1 MHYGRGAGQ
10 LPTASAVVG
19 DIMDIARNIQHGI
32 SARIGCT
39 CYEERTILDINQLE
53 AEYYIRMTVT
63 DRPGVLAGIAGVFGN
78 NNVSIASVIQ
88 KTSSGQCA
96 ELILITHKVQE
107 VNLRDSLAVL
117 RGMSIVGRIDNVIR
131 LEGTHRVEE

>member
-1 MHYGRGAGQ
+1 
-10 LPTASAVVG
+10 
-19 DIMDIARNIQHGI
+19 MDIARNIQHGI
-32 SARIGCT
+32 SAASAAPVMKSAP
-39 CYEERTILDINQLE
+39 YWILTSSRPKVLYTHDS
-53 AEYYIRMTVT
+53 
-63 DRPGVLAGIAGVFGN
+63 DRPSNVLAGIAGVFRN

-117 RGMSIVGRIDNVIR
+117 QGMSIVGRIDNVIR

>member
-1 MHYGRGAGQ
+1 
-10 LPTASAVVG
+10 
-19 DIMDIARNIQHGI
+19 
-32 SARIGCT
+32 
-39 CYEERTILDINQLE
+39 
-53 AEYYIRMTVT
+53 MTVT